1 MSAIECKFGERIER
15 WFDGELAEGEQVKVH
30 LAICP
35 ACRDH
40 LALLERMRA
49 AIQSEPVPTLADAQM
64 PAFLADLRAR
74 VEQKPARGY
83 NLWAMLS
90 AAAAALVVSVS
101 LLSVFSTGPK
111 PIEATVIENVSTDI
125 EGATTESSVS
135 DDGSTATVWVNL
147 PDGDLW

>member
-1 MSAIECKFGERIER
+1 MSTTNCTFGERVER
-15 WFDGELAEGEQVKVH
+15 WFDGELAEGEQVRVH

-49 AIQSEPVPTLADAQM
+49 AIQAEDVPSLADAQM
-64 PAFLADLRAR
+64 PAFLNDLRTR
-74 VEQKPARGY
+74 VEQKPARSF

-90 AAAAALVVSVS
+90 ASAAAVIVAVS
-101 LLSVFSTGPK
+101 LMSVFTPGQK

-125 EGATTESSVS
+125 EGATTEQSVS
-135 DDGSTATVWVNL
+135 DDGTATVWVNL
-147 PDGDLW
+147 PEGDLW